1 MFADALKLKLKLT
14 VGKKDFT
21 IPGGNVK
28 TLRLDLQPYGFTC
41 LTSFVVS
48 SQEKRRDDLFPL
60 FIKQDLVEVRLE
72 LEPRW
77 EEQKI
82 EPLKLQGIVRQK
94 DILEEFIPEEVRVK
108 GEPILYR
115 HYQIA
120 FADLAGVLWRQHFPC
135 DLLVDKNVKDLLE
148 AHRGSKV
155 SLKYDWDPLNKK
167 FAINTLPLGVEGNE
181 ASFYDFVIWLVSTHN
196 GVWSYDASKN
206 TYTLSGSKP
215 EGGKAEPLDKLDV
228 EDLRIEFS
236 ETSRYNVKV
245 LNGYSEKPQ
254 KEDIDQDQAVDG
266 VRHDYLVRLPIA
278 GDFKECSKLEKEKL
292 RIRQHEIHLVFRRY
306 PQLTYR
312 PWGLVKLEG
321 GLWSDKIFAHG
332 KVYRVRSISLEASA
346 VAPDV
351 TADHNMDHARYNIEM
366 SSQLELKSEEWVSL
380 PPFKTPLFPL
390 YVEGKVV
397 SEQGTKE
404 EETYQIYQ
412 DKKTSLDQYKVA
424 IPLWKDQQVV
434 LPFEPNFFTGH
445 FYFPDYKDARVLVAL
460 DFHSGRIE
468 RFLDW
473 RPGAR
478 LPMDTQGDHILLG
491 KTDKSQTS
499 VQHIYVDNK
508 PVLHVKRT
516 SAKDTEMIKMVE
528 GSLILETKEEE

>member
-1 MFADALKLKLKLT
+1 VFADALKVKLKLT
-14 VGKKDFT
+14 VGKQDFT

-41 LTSFVVS
+41 VTSFVVS

-82 EPLKLQGIVRQK
+82 EPLKLRGMVTQK
-94 DILEEFIPEEVRVK
+94 NILEEFIPEEVKVK

-120 FADLAGVLWRQHFPC
+120 FADPAGVLWRQHFPC
-135 DLLVDKNVKDLLE
+135 DLMVDKNVKDLLD
-148 AHRGSKV
+148 AHKGGNV
-155 SLKYDWDPLNKK
+155 SLKYDWKVLDEKH
-167 FAINTLPLGVEGNE
+167 AINTLPLGVEGNE
-181 ASFYDFVIWLVSTHN
+181 ASFYDFVIWLVSSHN
-196 GVWSYDASKN
+196 GVWSYDSSKN

-215 EGGKAEPLDKLDV
+215 EVGKPEPLDKLDV

-236 ETSRYNVKV
+236 ETSRHNVKV
-245 LNGYSEKPQ
+245 LNAYSEKPQ
-254 KEDIDQDQAVDG
+254 KEDVDQDQAVDG

-292 RIRQHEIHLVFRRY
+292 KIRQHEIHLIFRRY

-312 PWGLVKLEG
+312 PWGQVKLEG
-321 GLWSDKIFAHG
+321 GVWSDRIFPHG

-346 VAPDV
+346 VAPDI

-397 SEQGTKE
+397 SEQGAKE

-424 IPLWKDQQVV
+424 IPLWDNQEVV
-434 LPFEPNFFTGH
+434 VPFEPNFFTGH
-445 FYFPDYKDARVLVAL
+445 FYFPDYKEARVLVAL
-460 DFHSGRIE
+460 DLHSGRIE

-478 LPMDTQGDHILLG
+478 LPMDSQGNHLLLG

-499 VQHIYVDNK
+499 IQHVYVDDK
-508 PVLHVKRT
+508 PVLDVKRT
-516 SAKDTEMIKMVE
+516 SDKDTEMIKMVE